1 MYFATMKLSPLFKLF
16 RQRVEDSNHRFVG
29 CELLRF
35 TSEMKSL
42 FGTGWPSFFEHVQGH
57 MLTELDFKLIWP

>member
-1 MYFATMKLSPLFKLF
+1 
-16 RQRVEDSNHRFVG
+16 VEDGNHRFVG

-42 FGTGWPSFFEHVQGH
+42 SGTGWPSFFEHVKGH